1 MDILRRLGIAVAG
14 ALCALAWSGDTARV
28 EAQEPAFL
36 TFGAGAFAV
45 FSDDDQAAQFELQ
58 YRPELKLW
66 IFTPMVGAN
75 VSTDGTLYGYAG
87 VSLDLFFGNR
97 LVVRPS
103 FAPGLYYEGD
113 GRDLGGALEF
123 RSALELAYRFDD
135 RSRLGLELSHRSNA
149 NIYDR
154 NPGEESLMLFYHF
167 PLGRR

>member
-1 MDILRRLGIAVAG
+1 
-14 ALCALAWSGDTARV
+14 
-28 EAQEPAFL
+28 
-36 TFGAGAFAV
+36 
-45 FSDDDQAAQFELQ
+45 
-58 YRPELKLW
+58 
-66 IFTPMVGAN
+66 MVGAN

-113 GRDLGGALEF
+113 GRDLGGAIEF

-154 NPGEESLMLFYHF
+154 NPGEESFMLFYHF
-167 PLGRR
+167 PLGR